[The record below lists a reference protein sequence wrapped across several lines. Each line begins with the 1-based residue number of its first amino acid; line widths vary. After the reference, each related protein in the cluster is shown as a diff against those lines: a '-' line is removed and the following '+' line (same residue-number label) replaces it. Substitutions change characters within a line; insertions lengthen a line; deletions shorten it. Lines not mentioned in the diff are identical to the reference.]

1 MSLITVNPETCLQDG
16 LCAAVCPAQIIRFR
30 KGEYPALFAAAETAC
45 IECGHCVA
53 ICPTASLSHQKMK
66 ADECPPV
73 QKEFHLSEEQ
83 CEHFLRSRRSIRNYK
98 SKAVPENQIQQLIEI
113 ARHAPSGRNAQDAEW
128 LVISGQN
135 KLHNLAEGV
144 ADWMRHTITDDPDLA
159 AAMHLDYTLARW
171 ESGVDIIFRDA
182 PIVIVAHAEQEN
194 PRGQSSCTIA
204 LTYLELAATSMD
216 LGCCWAGYFQRA
228 ATTFLPLMEILSLPK
243 GHQSFGAMMVGYP
256 RFKYHRLPLRKPP
269 KITWQI

>member
-1 MSLITVNPETCLQDG
+1 MNLIIVNQETCLQDG

-30 KGEYPALFAAAETAC
+30 KDEYPALFAGTEIAC

-53 ICPTASLSHQKMK
+53 ICPNGSLTHQKMPVE
-66 ADECPPV
+66 ACPPV
-73 QKEFHLSEEQ
+73 QKELHLSEEQ

-98 SKAVPENQIQQLIEI
+98 SKAVPEDQIQRLIEI

-128 LVISGQN
+128 LVIGGQERLN
-135 KLHNLAEGV
+135 SLAEGV
-144 ADWMRHTITDDPDLA
+144 ADWMRHSIADDPELA
-159 AAMHLDYTLARW
+159 AIMHLDYTLASW

-194 PRGQSSCTIA
+194 PRGQTSCTIA
-204 LTYLELAATSMD
+204 LAYLELAATGMG

-228 ATTFLPLMEILSLPK
+228 ATTFPPLMETLALPQ

-256 RFKYHRLPLRKPP
+256 RFKYQRLPLRKPP

>member
-1 MSLITVNPETCLQDG
+1 MSLIEVNQETCLQDG

-30 KGEYPALFAAAETAC
+30 KEEYPTLFADTEIAC

-53 ICPTASLSHQKMK
+53 ICPNGSLTHQKIPVE
-66 ADECPPV
+66 ACPPV
-73 QKEFHLSEEQ
+73 QKELLLSEEH

-98 SKAVPENQIQQLIEI
+98 SEAIPKDQIQRLIEI

-128 LVISGQN
+128 LVIGG
-135 KLHNLAEGV
+135 KKRLHNLAEGV
-144 ADWMRHTITDDPDLA
+144 ADWMRHTLTDDPELA

-182 PIVIVAHAEQEN
+182 PIVIIAHAELEN
-194 PRGQSSCTIA
+194 PRGQSTCTIA
-204 LTYLELAATSMD
+204 LTYLELAATGMG

-228 ATTFLPLMEILSLPK
+228 ATTFPPLMEALSLPQ
-243 GHQSFGAMMVGYP
+243 GHQSFGAMMVGFP
-256 RFKYHRLPLRKPP
+256 RFKYQRLPLRKPP
-269 KITWQI
+269 KITWHI